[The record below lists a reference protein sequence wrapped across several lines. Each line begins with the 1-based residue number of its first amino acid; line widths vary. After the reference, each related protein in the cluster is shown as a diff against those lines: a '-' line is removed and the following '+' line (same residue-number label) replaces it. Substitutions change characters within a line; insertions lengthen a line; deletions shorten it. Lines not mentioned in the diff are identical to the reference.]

1 MSLLNGFQ
9 GEVNS
14 LINKIKNPFNQNVN
28 SIVDGQDF
36 PEGFKINEILP
47 SGGNGEK
54 IVLTGPWM
62 PKIPFTFGGS
72 QRIKKEFYSGYSEPT
87 VQVFGPEETDITING
102 LFKEKHFNRN
112 FGRTDQD
119 FNKFKNISTEIQ
131 QQVDAMRIRGN
142 VVRLQ
147 LGEFERYAIIKETKF
162 DMERL
167 SRVGYSITF
176 SIIGFNA
183 PKNAIFLQRKKEIPF
198 GINKELIALA
208 NKFNL
213 AASSIPK
220 SVPQSIADVING
232 LVNEVAQV
240 IATVTNFVDQIFS
253 TVQDIKTAINRV
265 KGLIKYAQQKL
276 NSYKRQVGA
285 IFSFDPSTSITGRY
299 SSARY
304 SSSGIAAASG
314 LTALLERLRAQFSTL
329 INDLPLAR
337 NLVKQGD
344 TLQKIAIKFYGNAND
359 WKKIYDYNNLNSTD
373 LVPGI
378 MLEIPRL

>member
-1 MSLLNGFQ
+1 MSLLNSFQ
-9 GEVNS
+9 GEVNK
-14 LINKIKNPFNQNVN
+14 LTNLIKNPFEKQV
-28 SIVDGQDF
+28 SVDFNAPDF
-36 PEGFKINEILP
+36 PDGFKITEILP
-47 SGGNGEK
+47 SGKAGGDK
-54 IVLTGPWM
+54 IVLAGNWM

-87 VQVFGPEETDITING
+87 VQVFGPEESDITING
-102 LFKEKHFNRN
+102 LFKDKRFSNLDLR
-112 FGRTDQD
+112 
-119 FNKFKNISTEIQ
+119 NISTEIQ

-183 PKNAIFLQRKKEIPF
+183 PKNAIFLQKKKEVPF

-208 NKFNL
+208 TQFNL
-213 AASSIPK
+213 TASSIPE

-276 NSYKRQVGA
+276 NAYKRQVGA

-337 NLVKQGD
+337 NLIKQGD

-359 WKKIYDYNNLNSTD
+359 WKKIYDYNNLTSTD
-373 LVPGI
+373 LTPGV